1 MFLFKLTTVYPITAG
16 ARTLNYDCRSDCVP
30 LPAGFPLPSDYW
42 CSRIEAPVASDIELP
57 VLAERT
63 TMIFASTLEVF
74 ERLAIPIGIGL
85 GVLLT
90 LLIPAFRRNFTDSY
104 KKGKQ
109 MRERLTGKDSQED
122 QGDSN

>member
-1 MFLFKLTTVYPITAG
+1 
-16 ARTLNYDCRSDCVP
+16 
-30 LPAGFPLPSDYW
+30 
-42 CSRIEAPVASDIELP
+42 
-57 VLAERT
+57 
-63 TMIFASTLEVF
+63 MIFASTLEVF